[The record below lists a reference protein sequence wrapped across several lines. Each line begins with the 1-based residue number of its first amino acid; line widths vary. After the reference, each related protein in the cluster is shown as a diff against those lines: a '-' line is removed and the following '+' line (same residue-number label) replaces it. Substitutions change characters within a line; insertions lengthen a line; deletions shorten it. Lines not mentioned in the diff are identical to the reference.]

1 MANDKEGEL
10 GAAEVRKQD
19 KGQRN
24 FLGDY
29 ETMLKAVQ
37 FDYACCGRFDASGY
51 SDFIGQLYTMN
62 PRMFQN
68 ASYCDRTLTQM
79 ALHFLRWF
87 QDPNLRLVVGPGAQ
101 WHVSWGSKTQR
112 VGDELYV
119 TEILGEAPVSV
130 GERIVKV
137 NGMTL
142 DKVYPE
148 IERTLCTTVEPSDPE
163 REDWSVVLAFANH
176 LTVRSADDEERTVK
190 TVILKDLGKW
200 LDSTDHRPACTLE
213 SSGDV
218 AVLKLRN
225 MGSADAEQELAEVL
239 PAARTAR
246 RLVIDVRGAEGGT
259 QEDIYPLVELVLGPQ
274 DSWTPEQLFGP
285 RGILLNCSRHNIDA
299 KLGEL
304 NSLRAKVVREAEA
317 DQKARAA
324 QEAQEAQAEQ
334 EVGDV
339 GARSE
344 GLQEGEGL
352 QEQAG
357 AAVAVDAQPEPAPED
372 VWQAASTPEEA
383 AASAETAAAPASVAT
398 PTEAASQ
405 VVAQTS
411 APQESLEGIAAEVS
425 AAAEEP
431 AEAPAA
437 VLAAEAPVS
446 AAASEQAVPSAPA
459 PDLGFSL
466 EFTEELAEID
476 AYAEE
481 LRGKRGVGFVHEMT
495 QDEDFYPDLVF
506 AAADDAP
513 EGRRVVVLVDRWTSD
528 AAEWLVRAARSAG
541 FAQVAGRATKGS
553 IDTTCPRAVRL
564 DEDFTLVVP
573 TATYLAAHEGMATLG
588 RGIVPDVHLAWTP
601 EQIERDVELEQACKL
616 ARG

>member
-1 MANDKEGEL
+1 MAT
-10 GAAEVRKQD
+10 AKQES

-29 ETMLKAVQ
+29 ETLLKAVQ

-62 PRMFQN
+62 PSMFQS
-68 ASYCDRTLTQM
+68 AAFCDRTLTQM
-79 ALHFLRWF
+79 ALHYLRWF
-87 QDPNLRLVVGPGAQ
+87 QDPNLRLVVGPGAA
-101 WHVSWGSKTQR
+101 WHPGWDAKTQR
-112 VGDELYV
+112 IGDELYV
-119 TEILGEAPVSV
+119 TEVRGESPVSV

-142 DKVYPE
+142 DKVRPE
-148 IERTLCTTVEPSDPE
+148 VERTLCTTVKPEDPE
-163 REDWSVVLAFANH
+163 REDWSVVLPFSKH
-176 LTVRSADDEERTVK
+176 LTILSTEGEERTMK
-190 TVILKDLGKW
+190 TNTLKDLGSR
-200 LDSTDHRPACTLE
+200 LDPSDDRKTCEFE
-213 SSGDV
+213 SCGDV

-225 MGSADAEQELAEVL
+225 MGSADAGQELAEAL
-239 PAARTAR
+239 PAVRTAR
-246 RLVIDVRGAEGGT
+246 RLVIDARGAEGGT
-259 QEDIYPLVELVLGPQ
+259 QEDIYPLVGLVLGPG

-324 QEAQEAQAEQ
+324 QDAKAGRETGEALAAEGEGAADQAVAVGADAQAE
-334 EVGDV
+334 
-339 GARSE
+339 
-344 GLQEGEGL
+344 
-352 QEQAG
+352 
-357 AAVAVDAQPEPAPED
+357 
-372 VWQAASTPEEA
+372 
-383 AASAETAAAPASVAT
+383 PASVEA
-398 PTEAASQ
+398 PQPAASSETEDQ
-405 VVAQTS
+405 V
-411 APQESLEGIAAEVS
+411 
-425 AAAEEP
+425 AAAEP
-431 AEAPAA
+431 AGASPAALVAEAPAA
-437 VLAAEAPVS
+437 FEAPDDVD
-446 AAASEQAVPSAPA
+446 APA
-459 PDLGFSL
+459 ADDATAVADACVAESRSADPEPSYSP

-481 LRGKRGVGFVHEMT
+481 LRGKRGVGFVHEMV

-506 AAADDAP
+506 TAAQDAP
-513 EGRRVVVLVDRWTSD
+513 EDRRVVLLVDRWTSD

-564 DEDFTLVVP
+564 DEDFTLIVP
-573 TATYLAAHEGMATLG
+573 TASYLAAHEGMATLG

-601 EQIERDVELEQACKL
+601 EQIERDVELEQACEL
-616 ARG
+616 VRG

>member
-112 VGDELYV
+112 IGDELYV
-119 TEILGEAPVSV
+119 TEIIGEAPVSV

-225 MGSADAEQELAEVL
+225 MGSADVEKELAEAL

-246 RLVIDVRGAEGGT
+246 RLVIDARGAEGGT
-259 QEDIYPLVELVLGPQ
+259 QEDIYPLVGLVLGPG

-317 DQKARAA
+317 DQEARAA
-324 QEAQEAQAEQ
+324 QDAKVGRETGEALAA
-334 EVGDV
+334 
-339 GARSE
+339 
-344 GLQEGEGL
+344 EGEGAAD
-352 QEQAG
+352 Q
-357 AAVAVDAQPEPAPED
+357 AVAVGADAQAKP
-372 VWQAASTPEEA
+372 
-383 AASAETAAAPASVAT
+383 ASAEALQP
-398 PTEAASQ
+398 AASSE
-405 VVAQTS
+405 T
-411 APQESLEGIAAEVS
+411 EGQA
-425 AAAEEP
+425 AAAEPAEASP
-431 AEAPAA
+431 AALVAEAPAA
-437 VLAAEAPVS
+437 SEAPDDVD
-446 AAASEQAVPSAPA
+446 APA
-459 PDLGFSL
+459 ADDATAVADACVAESRSADPEPSYSP

-481 LRGKRGVGFVHEMT
+481 LRGKRGVGFVHEMV

-506 AAADDAP
+506 TAAQDAP
-513 EGRRVVVLVDRWTSD
+513 EDRRVVLLVDRWTSD

-564 DEDFTLVVP
+564 DEDFTLIVP
-573 TATYLAAHEGMATLG
+573 TASYLAAHEGMATLG
-588 RGIVPDVHLAWTP
+588 RGIVPDVHLTWTP
-601 EQIERDVELEQACKL
+601 EQIERDVELEQACEL
-616 ARG
+616 VRG